1 MDQRDRDFK
10 DLIGTELIRV
20 LTTTTCNFYLF
31 LFLFD
36 QQESLAQRESPD

>member
-20 LTTTTCNFYLF
+20 LTTATCN
-31 LFLFD
+31 D